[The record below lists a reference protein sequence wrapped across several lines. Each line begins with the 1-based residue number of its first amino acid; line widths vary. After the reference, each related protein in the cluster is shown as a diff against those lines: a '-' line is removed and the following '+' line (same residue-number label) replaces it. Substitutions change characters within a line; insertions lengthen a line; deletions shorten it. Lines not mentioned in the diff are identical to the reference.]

1 MDSKTQEICSATNR
15 FYGENASSFSSTRQH
30 PWIGWERLT
39 PHLRHLPEDLTVLD
53 AACGNLRFERFM
65 EAQGL
70 RPARVL
76 AIDQCVQLLNAEA
89 PKGMPIERIQAD
101 IIALVDGAEGF
112 ESLGCAPC
120 DLTVA
125 FGFMH
130 HLPTPALRQSL
141 LEALL
146 NSTKPS
152 GLCAISFWQFGKDER
167 LAAKAARATTVA
179 ERAFGISLKD
189 ERDHFLGW
197 QGDRQSLRFCHDFS
211 DDEVDAL
218 KGFAQRQGA
227 SVIDDFTADGKSH
240 DLNRY
245 LVLRRH

>member
-1 MDSKTQEICSATNR
+1 MDSKTREICSTTNR
-15 FYGENASSFSSTRQH
+15 FYGENVSSFSSTRQH
-30 PWIGWERLT
+30 PWSGWERLT
-39 PHLRHLPEDLTVLD
+39 PRLRLLPEELTVLD

-70 RPARVL
+70 RPARVF
-76 AIDQCVQLLNAEA
+76 AIDQCAQLLNAEA
-89 PKGMPIERIQAD
+89 PAGMPIDRIQAD
-101 IIALVDGAEGF
+101 IITLIDEAEGF
-112 ESLGCAPC
+112 GSLGCAPC

-146 NSTKPS
+146 ESTKPG
-152 GLCAISFWQFGKDER
+152 GLCALSFWQFGKDER
-167 LAAKAARATTVA
+167 LAAKAAQATAIA
-179 ERAFGISLKD
+179 EREFGIALED
-189 ERDHFLGW
+189 AQDHFLGW
-197 QGDRQSLRFCHDFS
+197 QEDRHALRFCHDFS
-211 DDEVDAL
+211 DEEVNAL

-227 SVIDDFTADGKSH
+227 LVLDDFTADGKSH

-245 LVLRRH
+245 LVLRRC